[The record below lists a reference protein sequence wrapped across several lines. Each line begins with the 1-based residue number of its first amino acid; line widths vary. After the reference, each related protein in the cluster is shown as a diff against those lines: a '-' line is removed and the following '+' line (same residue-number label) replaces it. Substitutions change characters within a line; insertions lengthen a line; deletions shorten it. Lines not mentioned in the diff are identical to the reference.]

1 VSGMNR
7 LPVLIRQHIAGFRF
21 LLVFTVITGFVYPLV
36 MLGIGQA
43 AFHTKANGS
52 LVSYN
57 GHVVGSGLLCQEFVY
72 PNGQPMPQYF
82 QPRPSAAIPSPAP
95 RDDYGCDPTY
105 SSASNLGP
113 TNPVEIQAIEQRE
126 KQISAF
132 DHVPISEIPA
142 DAVTDSGSG
151 LDPDITPANAY
162 IQVDRIASAR
172 HLPVAEVRNLV
183 TENITGRTLGFL
195 GEPSVNVL
203 TLNIKLD
210 ELPGQS
216 GSS

>member
-1 VSGMNR
+1 MNR

-43 AFHTKANGS
+43 AFHAKANGS

-113 TNPVEIQAIEQRE
+113 TNPVEIRAIEQRE